1 MTATRLTR
9 NDRISAFP
17 PAPPDLDRSTLALIR
32 RLMKRDNLG
41 WAAFLKSA
49 TAAYDLMYSKH

>member
-1 MTATRLTR
+1 MTATPSTR

-17 PAPPDLDRSTLALIR
+17 PAPHDLDRSTLALIQ

-41 WAAFLKSA
+41 WAAFLKRAAS
-49 TAAYDLMYSKH
+49 AYDLMYSKH